1 MRALLLGG
9 TDLTIA
15 VGERIRSTGITL
27 AGVVHVGQRFDIS
40 YQTNAVTS
48 SRFCDVSAW
57 CDGVGIPHRRY
68 DGIEGVAAFADSV
81 DADVAIAAGWY
92 HMIPA
97 AVRSRFN
104 LGALGLHASLLPR
117 LRGGAPLNWAILTGE
132 TETGVTLFALA
143 DGIDDGPIYRQ
154 RKIPVGPRV
163 GVGELVLEA
172 ERAALALV
180 EECLPAIAAGRLKPR
195 PQQGEPSYGLQ
206 RIPDDGRI
214 DWRQSAVMVDRLIR
228 SVSRPYPGA
237 FTEFDGRKVM
247 IWRADPIDGSVHV
260 YGAPGQICRLP
271 GEPDPCVVTGSGVL
285 TIRETTTE
293 SGEDLM
299 RQLRTSANRRFAR

>member
-1 MRALLLGG
+1 MRVLLLGG

-15 VGERIRSTGITL
+15 VGERILAVDVTL

-40 YQTNAVTS
+40 YQTNAVTN
-48 SRFCDVSAW
+48 SRFGDVTAW
-57 CDGVGIPHRRY
+57 CEGIGIPHRRY

-143 DGIDDGPIYRQ
+143 DGIDDGPIYGQ
-154 RKIPVGPRV
+154 RKFPVGPRV

-195 PQQGEPSYGLQ
+195 PQQGE
-206 RIPDDGRI
+206 
-214 DWRQSAVMVDRLIR
+214 
-228 SVSRPYPGA
+228 RPYPGA

-260 YGAPGQICRLP
+260 HGAPGQICRLP
-271 GEPDPCVVTGSGVL
+271 GESDPCVVTGSGVL

-299 RQLRTSANRRFAR
+299 SRLRAAANRRFAP